1 MSFSR
6 GGSSKSATT
15 NEQNPITATDNAMVA
30 SEGGTITVT
39 DGGAFGLV
47 GDAVD
52 AVTKTFSDMIFS
64 NEKVIGSSIDAVTA
78 ATSDAIFSNEKVVG
92 DAMLTNES
100 IANSAIDA
108 GLEYQ
113 KGSNN
118 VITDTLER
126 VFDFVGDTVTKSQDT
141 ISSSATA
148 LFDSAKSDELN
159 KSQDMQQTIRTLAMY
174 AAVGSVAFITI
185 KYAFK

>member
-6 GGSSKSATT
+6 GGSSESATT

-39 DGGAFGLV
+39 DGGAFDTVNKAMDSFTDIVFG
-47 GDAVD
+47 
-52 AVTKTFSDMIFS
+52 S
-64 NEKVIGSSIDAVTA
+64 N
-78 ATSDAIFSNEKVVG
+78 KVVG
-92 DAMLTNES
+92 DAMLSNETL
-100 IANSAIDA
+100 AAKTIDA
-108 GLEYQ
+108 GLDFQ
-113 KGSNN
+113 DKSNN
-118 VITDTLER
+118 VILETLDN
-126 VFDFVGDTVTKSQDT
+126 VFNFVGDTVTKSQDT

-148 LFDSAKSDELN
+148 LFNSAKSDELN

-174 AAVGSVAFITI
+174 AAVGGVAFVTI